1 MKTIRLQPDNIGL
14 PDLTDQSNQEKW
26 LQSQTKELY
35 KSQGFWLGKDLQKKP
50 VQEEKKDA
58 NFEASKL
65 TWLMATNFETQL
77 QVLKIQIV
85 EATT

>member
-1 MKTIRLQPDNIGL
+1 MTSSHLSSLQIPPSSPSSSWNWVE
-14 PDLTDQSNQEKW
+14 S
-26 LQSQTKELY
+26 
-35 KSQGFWLGKDLQKKP
+35 GKDLQKKP